1 MKSENYFCSARFMK
15 INRDVLLLFSAL
27 ILFFA
32 YWFWFIRIVHKPNDL
47 ERISSLPSFS
57 MINAHTGKPLGK
69 ADLLGKVWIAGF
81 IFTRCSGPCPLIS
94 LNMSR
99 LQKQLPPGIFLVT
112 FTVDPD
118 WDTPEVL
125 AQYSKNFQADSNQ
138 WFFLTGAKKEIY
150 DLLYEGFK
158 LPILEEPKNK
168 PEFRITHTTKLALV
182 DQEGMIRGFYDG
194 TDPGSLKK
202 VKKDV
207 LIILEEKRL

>member
-1 MKSENYFCSARFMK
+1 MK
-15 INRDVLLLFSAL
+15 INRDLLLLSLAL
-27 ILFFA
+27 FLFFA
-32 YWFWFIRIVHKPNDL
+32 YWFWFIRTVHKPNDL

-57 MINAHTGKPLGK
+57 MINAHSGKPMRK

-81 IFTRCSGPCPLIS
+81 IFTRCSGPCPIIS

-125 AQYSKNFQADSNQ
+125 ARYAKNIHADLNQ

-182 DQEGMIRGFYDG
+182 DKDGMIRGFYDG
-194 TDPGSLKK
+194 TDPASLKK

-207 LIILEEKRL
+207 LKILEEKHL